1 MPPLQNETSLMHQMI
16 LGDADAFRQIYEAY
30 QKQVYTFA
38 YYLTKSQ
45 ADAEEAVQEVF
56 VRLWEK
62 RGLLTE
68 DTKLLAYIKAMAQN
82 HITNTFRK
90 AARDSS
96 YREQIYRNMAALQQ
110 VTAGELMG
118 VRISKIYQEALMN
131 LSPQKRIIFILSRH
145 EEMAYEEIAEL
156 LGLSKNTI
164 RNHMTEAIRSVRDY
178 VEGHPDISCLVIA
191 IILSGN
197 KA

>member
-1 MPPLQNETSLMHQMI
+1 MHQMI